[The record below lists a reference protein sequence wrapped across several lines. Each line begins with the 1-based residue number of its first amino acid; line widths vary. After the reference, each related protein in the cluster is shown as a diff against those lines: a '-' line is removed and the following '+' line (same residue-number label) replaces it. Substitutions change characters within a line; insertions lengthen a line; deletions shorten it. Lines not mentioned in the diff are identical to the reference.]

1 MKCSVMWCRKQKQQ
15 IIKILKCTMCYF
27 LKTSVKLLKRI
38 LRLTF
43 SEVICIGIVFFT
55 IFFIRIWINRENKII
70 RNVGN
75 PAIMWWTSGFPGT
88 SDTISCANNMK
99 CDFVKNTDS
108 EIYNVKAY
116 LFYASNI
123 KFDNLPLPRRPN
135 EVIWGL
141 YHEESPRNVEELMHT
156 KTLSLFNYS
165 TTFSRY
171 SDIPFP
177 LQYLDSL
184 EDITSTKYFKP
195 TSLKTNLL
203 KEISPVLYLQSDCE
217 TSTERDAYVKELMKF
232 IEIDSY
238 GACLN
243 NKEMPKKF
251 REDYLNNLNE
261 EEFLHYIS
269 RYMFVVAIE
278 NGVCDDYIT
287 EKFWRAIKI
296 GTVPIYF
303 GSPTIKDW
311 FPNNKSAILVED
323 YPTPKKMSDYLKTL
337 LNNDNLYEEYITHK
351 TKEEITNKRLID
363 ELKIRQYQ
371 INALDVAS
379 KFECFICEKLHENK
393 VTKLQ
398 HVVDEK
404 HYNCP
409 KPVSALTLQV
419 NPSNDWV
426 YSWEVAKEKAEDIYD
441 KVINFK

>member
-1 MKCSVMWCRKQKQQ
+1 
-15 IIKILKCTMCYF
+15 MCNF
-27 LKTSVKLLKRI
+27 LRICVKLTKKV

-43 SEVICIGIVFFT
+43 YEVIYIGLIFFT
-55 IFFIRIWINRENKII
+55 IFFIWVWINEESKITKK
-70 RNVGN
+70 VDN
-75 PAIMWWTSGFPGT
+75 PVIMWWTSGFPGT
-88 SDTISCANNMK
+88 SGTISCANNMK
-99 CDFVKNTDS
+99 CDFVKNTDN
-108 EIYNVKAY
+108 ELYNVKAY

-123 KFDNLPLPRRPN
+123 KFDNLPLPRKPN

-141 YHEESPRNVEELMHT
+141 YHEESPRNVEELLHE
-156 KTLSLFNYS
+156 KALSLFNYS

-171 SDIPFP
+171 SDVPFP

-184 EDITSTKYFKP
+184 DDISSTKYFKP
-195 TSLKTNLL
+195 ISLKINLL
-203 KEISPVLYLQSDCE
+203 KEISPILYLQSDCE
-217 TSTERDAYVKELMKF
+217 TATERDAYVKELMKF

-278 NGVCDDYIT
+278 NGVCDDYVT

-303 GSPTIKDW
+303 GSPTIRDW
-311 FPNNKSAILVED
+311 LPNNKSAILIED
-323 YPTPKKMSDYLKTL
+323 FPRPKQMSDYLKML
-337 LNNDNLYEEYITHK
+337 LNNNNLYEEYVTHK
-351 TKEEITNKRLID
+351 TKKEISNKRLIN

-379 KFECFICEKLHENK
+379 KFECFICEKLHDNREIKVQHIVNK
-393 VTKLQ
+393 
-398 HVVDEK
+398 K

-409 KPVSALTLQV
+409 KPISALTLQV

-426 YSWEVAKEKAEDIYD
+426 YSWEVAKKKVDDIYD
-441 KVINFK
+441 QVISFK